1 MLQVSFEFASLS
13 LSLFLPSLASTTD
26 RILKM
31 RLSSFPLCLLL
42 RTHTHTLWERERDRE
57 TRIFFLGFYV
67 YFRLPLLFISL
78 SVAPFVLFICL
89 VFVYLP
95 LLSPLPL
102 LPLLLCLP
110 ALRFSFEF
118 SHIHFISCALARP
131 SASCQPT
138 AVPLSL
144 TLSFSLPHLLLL
156 SPSTCDPL
164 STRKCAWI
172 MIVARF
178 SKLFFHF
185 SFFTFRFSLFL
196 LLLFVA
202 VVLLFIFGASFL
214 DTHARAACGSRTAL
228 FPRCPSLPPPLLE
241 KWKTA
246 SAAAA
251 AAASWKLK

>member
-1 MLQVSFEFASLS
+1 MSFEFASLS
-13 LSLFLPSLASTTD
+13 LSSLFLPSLPSTTD

-42 RTHTHTLWERERDRE
+42 RTHTQTRRGKERE

-95 LLSPLPL
+95 LLSPLPR

-138 AVPLSL
+138 AVPLSH
-144 TLSFSLPHLLLL
+144 TFFLSLSHTCCCYLPL
-156 SPSTCDPL
+156 PA
-164 STRKCAWI
+164 TRLALAN
-172 MIVARF
+172 ARE
-178 SKLFFHF
+178 L
-185 SFFTFRFSLFL
+185 
-196 LLLFVA
+196 
-202 VVLLFIFGASFL
+202 
-214 DTHARAACGSRTAL
+214 
-228 FPRCPSLPPPLLE
+228 
-241 KWKTA
+241 
-246 SAAAA
+246 
-251 AAASWKLK
+251 